1 MTINEFCT
9 KYRGQKV
16 DFDGFAGA
24 QCVDLARQF
33 MKDVQGI
40 PEYTGACATSGGAK
54 DLYLDY
60 EKMPVE
66 KKYFKQIVKD
76 YKIGD
81 LIIWGETSKN
91 KFGHVAIFL
100 ACDFANTSILVFEQD
115 GFAQD
120 GAKYSWRSL
129 SGVLGALRLR

>member
-1 MTINEFCT
+1 MTINEFCV
-9 KYRGQKV
+9 KYQGQKV

-33 MKDVQGI
+33 MKDVQDI
-40 PEYTGACATSGGAK
+40 PEHTGACATSGGAK

-60 EKMPVE
+60 EKMSIE
-66 KKYFKQIVKD
+66 KKYFRQVNKD

-81 LIIWGETSKN
+81 LMVWGETSKN

-100 ACDFANTSILVFEQD
+100 ACDPTNMSVLVFEQD

-120 GAKYSWRSL
+120 GAKYNWRPL
-129 SGVLGALRLR
+129 SGVLGALRLK